1 MTIIEAI
8 KSTTEN
14 RPSITRT
21 AWAEMQVKIRP
32 TNTPDCCIISS
43 LSGSN
48 PRRGWQ
54 PTAEDLTAKDWITT
68 E

>member
-21 AWAEMQVKIRP
+21 AWGEMQVKIRP

-48 PRRGWQ
+48 PSRGWQ
-54 PTAEDLTAKDWITT
+54 PTAEDLTAEDWITT

>member
-21 AWAEMQVKIRP
+21 AWAEMQLKIRP

-54 PTAEDLTAKDWITT
+54 PTAEDLTAEDWITT

>member
-21 AWAEMQVKIRP
+21 AWGEMQVKIRP

-54 PTAEDLTAKDWITT
+54 PTAEDLTAEDWITT

>member
-54 PTAEDLTAKDWITT
+54 PTAEDLTAEDWITT